1 MKVHRRS
8 ICAWIALVGFIF
20 SQLAVAAYAC
30 PVLNPLDELAHEM
43 TASAAPATPC
53 AEMDMHQ
60 VPGDAALCAEHC
72 DQGKQSVGSPQV
84 PDFQPGLFLVH
95 FLTPLSLADVSDASF
110 IQSSLVARSTSP
122 PPLWRT
128 GRLRI

>member
-1 MKVHRRS
+1 MKAFRRS
-8 ICAWIALVGFIF
+8 IYAWIALVGVIF

-30 PVLNPLDELAHEM
+30 PVLNPLDELAHAM
-43 TASAAPATPC
+43 AASAAPATPC

-72 DQGKQSVGSPQV
+72 DQDKQSVGSPQV

-95 FLTPLSLADVSDASF
+95 VLAPMSVSDSAGASF
-110 IQSSLVARSTSP
+110 IQASLLARSTSP